1 MNAPAIAVIVASLA
15 ACTACTPG
23 HPAPIANAVA
33 GPDAIVV
40 EEATDVESA
49 HLRECPRRGAPAP
62 ELEAA
67 LRRFME
73 NEHPDTAPRS
83 IAIDAR
89 TIAGQITV
97 THASFE
103 QTYCTRVVPGRP
115 RKVRVSPSVT
125 IILKLLD

>member
-1 MNAPAIAVIVASLA
+1 MNAPAIAVIIAGLGAS
-15 ACTACTPG
+15 CTPP

-40 EEATDVESA
+40 EEATGA
-49 HLRECPRRGAPAP
+49 APLRECPRRGAPAP
-62 ELEAA
+62 ELEAP
-67 LRRFME
+67 LRRFMA
-73 NEHPDTAPRS
+73 NEHPVTDAS

-115 RKVRVSPSVT
+115 RTVLVSPSMT
-125 IILKLLD
+125 IILKALD